1 MNYASMQ
8 TRDGVRLDA
17 DVYLPTLI
25 APGQTFP
32 VLLMRQPYGRS
43 IASTVVYAHPSWY
56 AAQGYIVVIQ
66 DVRGRGT
73 SEGIF
78 SLFESEIEDGY
89 DAVMWAANLPHSN
102 GFVGMYGFS
111 YQGMTQLYAAAQR
124 PEPLRT
130 ICPAMLA
137 YDLREDWAYEHD
149 VFCLQ
154 SNLGWA
160 IQLAAETTRLVG
172 NNKHF
177 QLLKTAANNLPLNG
191 EIPASPE
198 ILKSLAPDSFY
209 HDWISRSENDDYWKK
224 LSPRY
229 FIDAISDLPMLH
241 IGGWFDPYLRGTLR
255 LYDAMGK
262 TAAPQ
267 QLIIGPWAH
276 LPWGRQCGIVDFGA
290 VAVSDCDRAQ
300 VRWFDYWLKGEG
312 LLEKGATWFEMGTNC
327 WVKADQWKEGLDHQM
342 WQLKTTGLTSMRGG
356 DLVLVNEID
365 ADRIS
370 NSSSDSSSNSSCNAI
385 ADAIVHDPWRPVP
398 SFGGHAGSPSGPM
411 DRRAVDDRTD
421 VLCYTS
427 PVLIKPLLI
436 QGTPTIEIDFF
447 SDAKSIDLH
456 VVLSQVNSIGQALT
470 IAQGVCTVCP
480 QNETTATISMQTTS
494 IVIPIDSALRLSISL
509 SCFPAFPVNP
519 GTGVLAADAK
529 LIDAQVVTLFLRDGV
544 LKLPI
549 GLTESI

>member
-1 MNYASMQ
+1 MKTYLMNSVSMQ

-17 DVYLPTLI
+17 DVYLPKLS
-25 APGQTFP
+25 ALGQTFP

-73 SEGIF
+73 SEGVF

-89 DAVMWAANLPHSN
+89 DAVMWSANLPHSN
-102 GFVGMYGFS
+102 GLVGMYGFS
-111 YQGMTQLYAAAQR
+111 YQGMTQLYAAAHR

-160 IQLAAETTRLVG
+160 IQLAAETARLVG
-172 NNKHF
+172 NNQHF
-177 QLLKTAANNLPLNG
+177 QLLKAAANNLPING
-191 EIPASPE
+191 EIPAYPE

-209 HDWISRSENDDYWKK
+209 HNWISRSADDVYWKK

-229 FIDAISDLPMLH
+229 FIDSISDLPMLH

-255 LYDAMGK
+255 LYEAMCK
-262 TAAPQ
+262 TTAPQ
-267 QLIIGPWAH
+267 HLIIGPWAH
-276 LPWGRQCGIVDFGA
+276 LPWGRRSGIVDFGPA
-290 VAVSDCDRAQ
+290 AVSDCDRAQ
-300 VRWFDYWLKGEG
+300 VRWFDYWLKDEG
-312 LLEKGATWFEMGTNC
+312 ALDSGAVWFEMGTNC
-327 WVKADQWKEGLDHQM
+327 WVKAGQWKEGLNHQM

-356 DLVLVNEID
+356 DLVFVDGID
-365 ADRIS
+365 ADRS
-370 NSSSDSSSNSSCNAI
+370 CNLSSNSI
-385 ADAIVHDPWRPVP
+385 VDAIVHDPWRPVP
-398 SFGGHAGSPSGPM
+398 SLGGHAGSPAGPM
-411 DRRAVDDRTD
+411 DRSMIDDRTD

-427 PVLIKPLLI
+427 SILTNPLLI
-436 QGTPTIEIDFF
+436 QGTPTIEVSFS

-456 VVLSQVNSIGQALT
+456 VVLSQVNSIGQVLT
-470 IAQGVCTVCP
+470 IAQGVCIVYP
-480 QNETTATISMQTTS
+480 ENDTTAIVSMQTTS

-509 SCFPAFPVNP
+509 SCFPAFPVNS
-519 GTGVLAADAK
+519 GTGILAAEAK
-529 LIDAQVVTLFLRDGV
+529 LIDAQVVTLFLQGGV

-549 GLTESI
+549 GLSSESF

>member
-1 MNYASMQ
+1 MNTYSMNSISMQ
-8 TRDGVRLDA
+8 TRDGIRLDA
-17 DVYLPTLI
+17 DIYLPKLI

-73 SEGIF
+73 SEGVF

-89 DAVMWAANLPHSN
+89 DTVMWAANLPHSN
-102 GFVGMYGFS
+102 GLVGMYGFS
-111 YQGMTQLYAAAQR
+111 YQGMTQLYAAAHR
-124 PEPLRT
+124 PEALKT

-137 YDLREDWAYEHD
+137 YDLYEDWAYEHD

-160 IQLAAETTRLVG
+160 IQLAAETARRSG
-172 NNKHF
+172 NNQHF
-177 QLLKTAANNLPLNG
+177 QHLKIAANNLPLNG
-191 EIPASPE
+191 EISAYPE

-209 HDWISRSENDDYWKK
+209 HDWISRSANDVYWKK
-224 LSPRY
+224 RSPRY
-229 FIDAISDLPMLH
+229 FIDAIIDLPMLH

-255 LYDAMGK
+255 LYDAMCQGR
-262 TAAPQ
+262 AAQ

-290 VAVSDCDRAQ
+290 TAVSDCDRIQ

-312 LLEKGATWFEMGTNC
+312 ALDSNAIWFEMGTNG
-327 WVKADQWKEGLDHQM
+327 WVNADRWSDGIHQQT

-356 DLVLVNEID
+356 DLELVNGVDID
-365 ADRIS
+365 R
-370 NSSSDSSSNSSCNAI
+370 NSTPICDSI

-398 SFGGHAGSPSGPM
+398 SLGGHVGSPAGPM
-411 DRRAVDDRTD
+411 DRRTIDDRSD
-421 VLCYTS
+421 VLCYNSST
-427 PVLIKPLLI
+427 LTNQLLI
-436 QGTPTIEIDFF
+436 QGTPTIEINFS

-456 VVLSQVNSIGQALT
+456 VVLSQVNAIGQALT
-470 IAQGVCTVCP
+470 ISQGVCRVCP
-480 QNETTATISMQTTS
+480 QNDTKATVSMQTTS
-494 IVIPIDSALRLSISL
+494 TVIPIDSALRLSISL
-509 SCFPAFPVNP
+509 SCFPAFPVNS
-519 GTGVLAADAK
+519 GTDISIADAK
-529 LIDAQVVTLFLRDGV
+529 LIDAEVMTLFVQSGL
-544 LKLPI
+544 LTLPI
-549 GLTESI
+549 GFTA